1 MSADPPNST
10 NSPREVSDPPPSPL
24 PLPPPPIPIPQNAT
38 NPEDEP
44 TSTTT
49 TTNTT
54 GGEDQRV
61 GVIEGLLSIGKA
73 VKWVV
78 KFVGAIVASLPA
90 IVASIWAAFIL
101 ALIIIIIIIIV
112 ILISKMNPRIPQIFH
127 ATDLDSQLSSIA
139 RDMELDLALLVGSD
153 DDVANGTW
161 MRDHPSLAAHYQ
173 SLQNALRFVT
183 KTGNDTAMVSV
194 YEGDPYSGDLQK
206 SIRSYYIFY
215 DSITKFNCISKS
227 DLRNNMPEINDGEGS
242 PDRAPF
248 LTSFIRPMDN
258 LREVVTRFSK
268 RLYEIG
274 DFTNLSPQ
282 PVMTNQNVKYA
293 TLIHELRMMLDQRP
307 DITRMYTTRRPHL
320 PMAIWTVYYVP
331 LVVNM
336 FTQRIPAY
344 WMKFP
349 RRYVSTLESALRGW
363 LKIGAMIVAMP
374 CYLAFPD
381 PAERQK
387 KCKSPENFEAFQPS
401 SDFYQTFLGFTSS

>member
-1 MSADPPNST
+1 MRVYMDALKDVVIDSLKASSN
-10 NSPREVSDPPPSPL
+10 PS
-24 PLPPPPIPIPQNAT
+24 
-38 NPEDEP
+38 
-44 TSTTT
+44 
-49 TTNTT
+49 
-54 GGEDQRV
+54 GDQRV
-61 GVIEGLLSIGKA
+61 GVIEGLKSIGKT

-78 KFVGAIVASLPA
+78 EFVGAIMASLPL
-90 IVASIWAAFIL
+90 IWGSIWAAVMISL
-101 ALIIIIIIIIV
+101 VIIIIIIIV
-112 ILISKMNPRIPQIFH
+112 ILIAKMNPRIPQIFH
-127 ATDLDSQLSSIA
+127 ATDLDSQLSSLV
-139 RDMELDLALLVGSD
+139 RDMELDLALLAGSD
-153 DDVANGTW
+153 AQVANGAW

-173 SLQNALRFVT
+173 SLQNAMRFVT

-248 LTSFIRPMDN
+248 LTYFVRPMDD

-268 RLYEIG
+268 RLHEIG
-274 DFTNLSPQ
+274 DFSNLSPQ
-282 PVMTNQNVKYA
+282 PAPMTKQNVKYA
-293 TLIHELRMMLDQRP
+293 TIIHELRMMLDQRP

-320 PMAIWTVYYVP
+320 PMAIWTAYYAP

-363 LKIGAMIVAMP
+363 LKLGAMIVAMP

-387 KCKSPENFEAFQPS
+387 KCKSPENFEAFQSS